1 MQESTKKY
9 GSMAAKD
16 HWILELKGGAVVLEM
31 SDIPSTDDT
40 ELPLPPTTRNV
51 LLLDK
56 RRQQALSKLQ
66 SVLKEQASHEEL
78 QDAMLTRTKFCTV
91 FQRTVYCYNAPNPRS
106 ISYFF

>member
-16 HWILELKGGAVVLEM
+16 HWIQGGAVVLEM

-40 ELPLPPTTRNV
+40 ELALPPPTRNV

-78 QDAMLTRTKFCTV
+78 QEAMLTRAKFCTV
-91 FQRTVYCYNAPNPRS
+91 FQRTVYYHALHPRS